1 LDVALA
7 DYDAFLKRK
16 LEQKT
21 REKGYKLK
29 WQEHLQDQEEK
40 ELKDR
45 LKYRQEAQ
53 MRLMKLKTKKTKH
66 LFDKEDSDSSGEV
79 TQGQP
84 KKRGAEYSKID
95 AREKEKEKQL
105 EILKL
110 EQLLSEDPYQL
121 KEKPGLQ

>member
-66 LFDKEDSDSSGEV
+66 LFDKEDSDSSDEV

-110 EQLLSEDPYQL
+110 E
-121 KEKPGLQ
+121 

>member
-1 LDVALA
+1 
-7 DYDAFLKRK
+7 
-16 LEQKT
+16 
-21 REKGYKLK
+21 
-29 WQEHLQDQEEK
+29 
-40 ELKDR
+40 
-45 LKYRQEAQ
+45 
-53 MRLMKLKTKKTKH
+53 MKLKTKKTKH
-66 LFDKEDSDSSGEV
+66 FFDKEDSDSSDEV
-79 TQGQP
+79 TQGQL